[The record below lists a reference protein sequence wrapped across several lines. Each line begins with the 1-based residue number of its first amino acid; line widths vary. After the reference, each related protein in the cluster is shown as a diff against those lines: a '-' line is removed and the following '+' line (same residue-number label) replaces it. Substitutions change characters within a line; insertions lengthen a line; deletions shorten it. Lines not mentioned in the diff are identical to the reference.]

1 MTLVLGGLLKEKLN
15 NLTNKTENLMRNKN
29 FTSKRLMFV
38 EPVNKNSDVEELLER
53 LILKLE
59 TMGVNVIDK
68 EEENKDEN

>member
-1 MTLVLGGLLKEKLN
+1 
-15 NLTNKTENLMRNKN
+15 MRNKN

-68 EEENKDEN
+68 EEENKDED

>member
-1 MTLVLGGLLKEKLN
+1 
-15 NLTNKTENLMRNKN
+15 MRNKN

-38 EPVNKNSDVEELLER
+38 EPVNKNSDVKELLER

>member
-1 MTLVLGGLLKEKLN
+1 MG
-15 NLTNKTENLMRNKN
+15 NKN

-38 EPVNKNSDVEELLER
+38 EPVNKNSDGEELLEK

-59 TMGVNVIDK
+59 AMGVNVIDK

>member
-1 MTLVLGGLLKEKLN
+1 
-15 NLTNKTENLMRNKN
+15 MRNKN

-38 EPVNKNSDVEELLER
+38 EPVYKNSDVEELLER

>member
-1 MTLVLGGLLKEKLN
+1 ML
-15 NLTNKTENLMRNKN
+15 
-29 FTSKRLMFV
+29 V
-38 EPVNKNSDVEELLER
+38 EPVNKNSDVEKLLER

>member
-1 MTLVLGGLLKEKLN
+1 MG
-15 NLTNKTENLMRNKN
+15 NKN
-29 FTSKRLMFV
+29 FTSKRLMLV
-38 EPVNKNSDVEELLER
+38 EPVNKNSDVEKLLER

>member
-1 MTLVLGGLLKEKLN
+1 MG
-15 NLTNKTENLMRNKN
+15 NKN

>member
-1 MTLVLGGLLKEKLN
+1 
-15 NLTNKTENLMRNKN
+15 MRNKN
-29 FTSKRLMFV
+29 FTSKRIKFV

>member
-1 MTLVLGGLLKEKLN
+1 
-15 NLTNKTENLMRNKN
+15 MRNKN

-59 TMGVNVIDK
+59 TMGVNVIEK